1 MEGMHEKG
9 MGDDMHY
16 GQMKGVGMRS
26 LHSGMG
32 PPQSP
37 MDQHSQGAITNKP
50 HYNNKAL
57 SCYNFNLNYSSF

>member
-9 MGDDMHY
+9 MGDDVHY

-37 MDQHSQGAITNKP
+37 MDQHSQGAIT
-50 HYNNKAL
+50 YTVAEAII
-57 SCYNFNLNYSSF
+57 

>member
-1 MEGMHEKG
+1 MHEKG

-16 GQMKGVGMRS
+16 GQMKGVGMRP

-37 MDQHSQGAITNKP
+37 MDQHSQGLLLHCYMLQILTYGKQTK
-50 HYNNKAL
+50 HLLKL
-57 SCYNFNLNYSSF
+57 STLRE

>member
-1 MEGMHEKG
+1 MEGMHEKA
-9 MGDDMHY
+9 MADDIHY

-37 MDQHSQGAITNKP
+37 MDQHSQGTITYNP
-50 HYNNKAL
+50 EYNNEAL
-57 SCYNFNLNYSSF
+57 SG